1 MKKVLLILG
10 VVLALAAGGIFVYIS
25 TIDWN
30 QHKDKI
36 AAQFNDIT
44 GKRVVFEG
52 PVSFSL
58 LPSPYLTATDIKVYN
73 PEGEESDKPL
83 ATIKRLI
90 ANLALG
96 PLLQGNFEVKMMSLQ
111 EPEVWF
117 KVMPGGKLNWQTPLT
132 EAQKSNLENVEISLD
147 SVTLEKAKVNFED
160 EKHGINTHLDNL
172 NGEVIAESVF
182 GPYRIEGSY
191 VKDKNPEGFAISL
204 GQFSESFATSV
215 NFVLNQPASQS
226 YLRFDGTVLLKND
239 AVNGN
244 IIVESKKFKEFFDST
259 LPNQELNAN
268 LNYPLALS
276 LELDTNKTRI
286 NMSNI
291 VVKFGSSAGA
301 GNILIPLFEN
311 EFVIDGSQPDERR
324 EIEMAFNMTDLDL
337 TPWVALLKEALT
349 EQSKPEAV
357 YAPQFDFDILADLKA
372 IKTTYNGQNI
382 RDFVLSADYADNN
395 LNIRELSGVFP
406 GETEASLKGDVFSND
421 EVLTYNLESEA
432 STNDLQKFLSWLGYE
447 VNPVA
452 PSTYRRAVGKADI
465 AGNLHNVKISPF
477 ELTLDKTVFKGEAG
491 IIRSERPQY
500 YLALT
505 SDSIN
510 FDNYLPGL
518 PKEELDKPL
527 KERMAYRFARL
538 GLLNDVDVDFRG
550 SLDLGIYENVPFEN
564 TMFNFKLSQGVMDI
578 GKLSIG
584 SIANSSLTAEG
595 ELRGFGKE
603 PQVTNLKY
611 SVETKNFDSFIN
623 KFEFTKPGINLK
635 DLQQFSS
642 QGIVTG
648 DLDRA
653 AMKVISKLGS
663 WDIVYSGQISNSKN
677 GYLLNGDLDFKA
689 PDFVAF
695 VNALNLDYSPKSYAL
710 GLFSLSGRLA
720 GNSSIFKLT
729 DMNAF
734 VGANN
739 FKGTLWVDKSGAKPN
754 IVTELAI
761 TRFEPERFF
770 YNKGIKAAGP
780 ANAAIALRQGGGTD
794 EADFLA
800 RPFWDK
806 TKLNYD
812 FYKTFTLNGK
822 FTVGDLIWKSY
833 TFKNAELA
841 LEVKDDKIKLNSF
854 TAGLNNGSI
863 NGQAELVLLKKPELA
878 LNFAVRDQEVD
889 GSYWSGK
896 VYGLR
901 SGQFNAGGKLEMPA
915 ASVDEMITGARGEVS
930 LDVFRPVVKGW
941 DWLKLTDDLSRRD
954 RSEGLANLARESLQ
968 SGETVF
974 DTFKAKAVFNKGKI
988 TLGEAEFVSPKVKVS
1003 VEDESNL
1010 ETWDMVSTY
1019 KVSLPE
1025 LPKLPGFD
1033 FTLNGGM
1040 AAPELSVNVK
1050 PITDIYDAAEAKEE
1064 ADKQAAEQ
1072 ARAEHLRHLMD
1083 IQQQQARQIKSQ
1095 LEQEVIAEYDVRSA
1109 AAVSEEAK
1117 NQYATLKDEI
1127 DKTSSG
1133 IEEIFTLGLTQEFDE
1148 SLPQALAKRNEVY
1161 GKKIPALKEQA
1172 AAIYVGDLKYQIN
1185 DLYNQ
1190 VIDIYNQSK
1199 EKSNAY
1205 RDKFV
1210 EFPKRLAKIK
1220 TDYNLDDDKLVN
1232 QLKQDIE
1239 NYLLAIDGANSNTAK
1254 EYIAVQNSTDAEEL
1268 EKFLEKIKTTKE
1280 DIIKDS
1286 GSLDESIKR
1295 LLDYTAESVGL
1306 EEQSYRERVKAAEM
1320 AKKVQEN
1327 IGKISASTGKNK
1339 TIVRD
1344 IEDIEKSEKLKNEE
1358 PVKVLDFSKEKSYSG
1373 ISKPGGTV
1381 KTENKPAAEKPTK
1394 EGIVRK
1400 ASGSISKAS
1409 GVVIKQ

>member
-1 MKKVLLILG
+1 M
-10 VVLALAAGGIFVYIS
+10 
-25 TIDWN
+25 
-30 QHKDKI
+30 
-36 AAQFNDIT
+36 
-44 GKRVVFEG
+44 
-52 PVSFSL
+52 
-58 LPSPYLTATDIKVYN
+58 
-73 PEGEESDKPL
+73 
-83 ATIKRLI
+83 
-90 ANLALG
+90 
-96 PLLQGNFEVKMMSLQ
+96 
-111 EPEVWF
+111 
-117 KVMPGGKLNWQTPLT
+117 
-132 EAQKSNLENVEISLD
+132 
-147 SVTLEKAKVNFED
+147 
-160 EKHGINTHLDNL
+160 
-172 NGEVIAESVF
+172 
-182 GPYRIEGSY
+182 
-191 VKDKNPEGFAISL
+191 
-204 GQFSESFATSV
+204 
-215 NFVLNQPASQS
+215 
-226 YLRFDGTVLLKND
+226 
-239 AVNGN
+239 
-244 IIVESKKFKEFFDST
+244 
-259 LPNQELNAN
+259 
-268 LNYPLALS
+268 
-276 LELDTNKTRI
+276 
-286 NMSNI
+286 
-291 VVKFGSSAGA
+291 
-301 GNILIPLFEN
+301 
-311 EFVIDGSQPDERR
+311 
-324 EIEMAFNMTDLDL
+324 
-337 TPWVALLKEALT
+337 
-349 EQSKPEAV
+349 
-357 YAPQFDFDILADLKA
+357 
-372 IKTTYNGQNI
+372 
-382 RDFVLSADYADNN
+382 
-395 LNIRELSGVFP
+395 
-406 GETEASLKGDVFSND
+406 
-421 EVLTYNLESEA
+421 
-432 STNDLQKFLSWLGYE
+432 
-447 VNPVA
+447 
-452 PSTYRRAVGKADI
+452 
-465 AGNLHNVKISPF
+465 
-477 ELTLDKTVFKGEAG
+477 
-491 IIRSERPQY
+491 
-500 YLALT
+500 
-505 SDSIN
+505 
-510 FDNYLPGL
+510 
-518 PKEELDKPL
+518 
-527 KERMAYRFARL
+527 
-538 GLLNDVDVDFRG
+538 
-550 SLDLGIYENVPFEN
+550 
-564 TMFNFKLSQGVMDI
+564 
-578 GKLSIG
+578 
-584 SIANSSLTAEG
+584 
-595 ELRGFGKE
+595 
-603 PQVTNLKY
+603 
-611 SVETKNFDSFIN
+611 
-623 KFEFTKPGINLK
+623 
-635 DLQQFSS
+635 
-642 QGIVTG
+642 
-648 DLDRA
+648 
-653 AMKVISKLGS
+653 
-663 WDIVYSGQISNSKN
+663 
-677 GYLLNGDLDFKA
+677 
-689 PDFVAF
+689 
-695 VNALNLDYSPKSYAL
+695 
-710 GLFSLSGRLA
+710 
-720 GNSSIFKLT
+720 
-729 DMNAF
+729 
-734 VGANN
+734 
-739 FKGTLWVDKSGAKPN
+739 
-754 IVTELAI
+754 
-761 TRFEPERFF
+761 
-770 YNKGIKAAGP
+770 
-780 ANAAIALRQGGGTD
+780 RQGGGTD

-863 NGQAELVLLKKPELA
+863 NGQAELALLKKPELA

-930 LDVFRPVVKGW
+930 LDVSRPVVKGW

-988 TLGEAEFVSPKVKVS
+988 TLGDAEFVSPKVKVS

-1050 PITDIYDAAEAKEE
+1050 PITDIYDAAVAKEE

-1239 NYLLAIDGANSNTAK
+1239 NYLLAIDGANSDTAK

-1295 LLDYTAESVGL
+1295 LLDYTGRVRRL
-1306 EEQSYRERVKAAEM
+1306 KEQSYRERVKAAEM
-1320 AKKVQEN
+1320 A
-1327 IGKISASTGKNK
+1327 
-1339 TIVRD
+1339 
-1344 IEDIEKSEKLKNEE
+1344 EKGSGEYRQ
-1358 PVKVLDFSKEKSYSG
+1358 DFRFNG
-1373 ISKPGGTV
+1373 Q
-1381 KTENKPAAEKPTK
+1381 
-1394 EGIVRK
+1394 
-1400 ASGSISKAS
+1400 
-1409 GVVIKQ
+1409 KQNDCPRY

>member
-1 MKKVLLILG
+1 M
-10 VVLALAAGGIFVYIS
+10 
-25 TIDWN
+25 
-30 QHKDKI
+30 
-36 AAQFNDIT
+36 
-44 GKRVVFEG
+44 
-52 PVSFSL
+52 
-58 LPSPYLTATDIKVYN
+58 
-73 PEGEESDKPL
+73 
-83 ATIKRLI
+83 
-90 ANLALG
+90 
-96 PLLQGNFEVKMMSLQ
+96 
-111 EPEVWF
+111 
-117 KVMPGGKLNWQTPLT
+117 
-132 EAQKSNLENVEISLD
+132 
-147 SVTLEKAKVNFED
+147 
-160 EKHGINTHLDNL
+160 
-172 NGEVIAESVF
+172 
-182 GPYRIEGSY
+182 
-191 VKDKNPEGFAISL
+191 
-204 GQFSESFATSV
+204 
-215 NFVLNQPASQS
+215 
-226 YLRFDGTVLLKND
+226 
-239 AVNGN
+239 
-244 IIVESKKFKEFFDST
+244 
-259 LPNQELNAN
+259 
-268 LNYPLALS
+268 
-276 LELDTNKTRI
+276 
-286 NMSNI
+286 
-291 VVKFGSSAGA
+291 
-301 GNILIPLFEN
+301 
-311 EFVIDGSQPDERR
+311 
-324 EIEMAFNMTDLDL
+324 
-337 TPWVALLKEALT
+337 
-349 EQSKPEAV
+349 
-357 YAPQFDFDILADLKA
+357 
-372 IKTTYNGQNI
+372 
-382 RDFVLSADYADNN
+382 
-395 LNIRELSGVFP
+395 
-406 GETEASLKGDVFSND
+406 
-421 EVLTYNLESEA
+421 
-432 STNDLQKFLSWLGYE
+432 
-447 VNPVA
+447 
-452 PSTYRRAVGKADI
+452 
-465 AGNLHNVKISPF
+465 
-477 ELTLDKTVFKGEAG
+477 
-491 IIRSERPQY
+491 
-500 YLALT
+500 
-505 SDSIN
+505 
-510 FDNYLPGL
+510 
-518 PKEELDKPL
+518 
-527 KERMAYRFARL
+527 
-538 GLLNDVDVDFRG
+538 
-550 SLDLGIYENVPFEN
+550 
-564 TMFNFKLSQGVMDI
+564 
-578 GKLSIG
+578 
-584 SIANSSLTAEG
+584 
-595 ELRGFGKE
+595 
-603 PQVTNLKY
+603 TNLKY

-663 WDIVYSGQISNSKN
+663 WDIVYSGQISNSKS

-863 NGQAELVLLKKPELA
+863 NGQAELALLKKPELA

-1050 PITDIYDAAEAKEE
+1050 LITDIYDAAVAKEE

-1381 KTENKPAAEKPTK
+1381 KTENKPAAEKPAK